1 MGSSLVRVT
10 PEPGDRRPATV
21 VVGLIGALCALLLL
35 KWLALVAILA
45 LVVAGGV
52 RWAWGRP
59 VLPRPR
65 IPAPAALPSV
75 ASRSAAPVGGPSRP
89 ADAAGPDCS
98 WCGRPGG
105 HLGRDGEPI
114 RPRHAHAF
122 R

>member
-1 MGSSLVRVT
+1 MTSNLVRVT

-45 LVVAGGV
+45 LVVVAGV

-59 VLPRPR
+59 VVPRPGPSALR
-65 IPAPAALPSV
+65 RALVPRLAPAA
-75 ASRSAAPVGGPSRP
+75 GGPVR
-89 ADAAGPDCS
+89 AGDVPGEDCS

-105 HLGRDGEPI
+105 HLGRDGERI